1 LLQEKFWCDIL
12 YEIGEIM
19 YVLEKEYDV
28 LVVGGG
34 IAGIASALSAKR
46 ENKSVCIIEKS
57 VVLGGLATLG
67 LVNWFEPLCDGT
79 GEQLIYGIT
88 EELLKLAIKD
98 GFNDLDEK
106 WINKEKVSIEDKRY
120 ATHFSPTLYSVY
132 LNKLLFD
139 EGIFVRYD
147 SLATYPVMEGNLIK
161 GVEVETVSGKEFYK
175 AKVVIDATGNATIF
189 HRAGAECKTGL
200 NYLSYLSYITDF
212 SQPIEKREQTRK
224 WIYSGGNMVG
234 RGQPE
239 DVPLLKGDSSDDV
252 NIMINR
258 GQRIL
263 FGKMQDLKNSEIIN
277 LTGMPQFRMIRHMVG
292 EYELTG
298 EDIYKE
304 FEDSVGVIGN
314 FLKREEWYEI
324 PFRALYNKDYPNL
337 LPAGRIISAEGKAWD
352 VTRVIPV
359 CTLTGEVAGIVASMM
374 IDENIEV
381 KDISVKKL
389 QENLTKRGIKL
400 YKNR

>member
-1 LLQEKFWCDIL
+1 
-12 YEIGEIM
+12 
-19 YVLEKEYDV
+19 
-28 LVVGGG
+28 
-34 IAGIASALSAKR
+34 SS
-46 ENKSVCIIEKS
+46 
-57 VVLGGLATLG
+57 
-67 LVNWFEPLCDGT
+67 
-79 GEQLIYGIT
+79 
-88 EELLKLAIKD
+88 
-98 GFNDLDEK
+98 DL
-106 WINKEKVSIEDKRY
+106 
-120 ATHFSPTLYSVY
+120 
-132 LNKLLFD
+132 
-139 EGIFVRYD
+139 
-147 SLATYPVMEGNLIK
+147 
-161 GVEVETVSGKEFYK
+161 
-175 AKVVIDATGNATIF
+175 
-189 HRAGAECKTGL
+189 RAGAECKTGL

>member
-1 LLQEKFWCDIL
+1 
-12 YEIGEIM
+12 M

-28 LVVGGG
+28 LVIGGG
-34 IAGIASALSAKR
+34 IAGVASALSAKR

-106 WINKEKVSIEDKRY
+106 WLKKEKVSIEDKRY

-132 LNKLLFD
+132 LNKLLYD

-147 SLATYPVMEGNLIK
+147 SLATYPIMERGLIK

-189 HRAGAECKTGL
+189 DRAGAKCETGL
-200 NYLSYLSYITDF
+200 NYLSYLSYISDF
-212 SQPIEKREQTRK
+212 SQPIEKREQTRR

-239 DVPLLKGDSSDDV
+239 DVPLLKGVSSDDV
-252 NIMINR
+252 NTMINR

-298 EDIYKE
+298 EDVYKE

-314 FLKREEWYEI
+314 YLKREEWYEI

-337 LPAGRIISAEGKAWD
+337 LPAGRIISATGKAWD

-359 CTLTGEVAGIVASMM
+359 CALTGEVAGVVASML
-374 IDENIEV
+374 IDEKVEV
-381 KDISVKKL
+381 KDVSVKKL

-400 YKNR
+400 YKRKCQE

>member
-1 LLQEKFWCDIL
+1 
-12 YEIGEIM
+12 M